1 MTTFIHSLLVVA
13 VLSGIHKFVQNFAA
27 RIVLRLRKKCKLNV
41 CVATM
46 MVDTDKSKRDDA
58 MKGLEKIGEKR
69 KLLGEKPINCWT
81 RPCRQQQALPKI
93 RAKLRL
99 PSLLKE
105 PKNSKHWTLLVT
117 NSLCWFYCM
126 KDIW

>member
-69 KLLGEKPINCWT
+69 KLLGEKQHKLLDKAMSSTTSTAQNKSKAKVT
-81 RPCRQQQALPKI
+81 QSVK
-93 RAKLRL
+93 RAK
-99 PSLLKE
+99 K
-105 PKNSKHWTLLVT
+105 
-117 NSLCWFYCM
+117 
-126 KDIW
+126 